1 MSIEAPS
8 FVVPHISEWTTSSMW
23 GKISDVKFNN
33 SQPTLWCSGSSAHP
47 QCYHCLPAHSQKDCC
62 KGLVSRSLHIIGGL
76 GGPSGPVE
84 DSRSGRCERQID
96 ASGSNPVKAI
106 NVVTFFALRSLVR
119 IWSWRGCFLL
129 PGTPPSTLGIA
140 DVSTLSMRVVSSR
153 LVGAISS
160 LRFFDGS
167 SHLQRKKL
175 EFDSHRALMSH
186 PSFLNMIV
194 QFHLPQ
200 RLANLSASS
209 CLITCNTTA

>member
-1 MSIEAPS
+1 MARRGGRQKEGKLKDVELLVWRALGFLPGWESCAGTYDPMSIEVPP

-106 NVVTFFALRSLVR
+106 NVVTFFCPQVTSSNLELARLFFAPRHSPLNTWHCRCFYLKHAGCQFKTGRGHFFSSFFRWLV
-119 IWSWRGCFLL
+119 
-129 PGTPPSTLGIA
+129 TPPTEEAGI
-140 DVSTLSMRVVSSR
+140 
-153 LVGAISS
+153 
-160 LRFFDGS
+160 
-167 SHLQRKKL
+167 
-175 EFDSHRALMSH
+175 
-186 PSFLNMIV
+186 
-194 QFHLPQ
+194 
-200 RLANLSASS
+200 
-209 CLITCNTTA
+209 